1 MRIMKTY
8 VQPKMKPHKLKM
20 ESLLQQNSGEG
31 KSSSELFKTG
41 NAVVF
46 DDLTEE

>member
-20 ESLLQQNSGEG
+20 ESLLQQISGEG
-31 KSSSELFKTG
+31 KSSSELFKSG
-41 NAVVF
+41 NAVKY
-46 DDLTEE
+46 DDEVDY